1 MLVVPHPDG
10 HVAVTQ
16 HDHAAMC
23 AELADAWGG
32 ERFGQVAPE
41 VRLAAAEHELGW
53 AEWDQNPTLN
63 ASTGLP
69 ASVMDLELEEYVD
82 FQLAGPRRLA
92 ERSPYA
98 ALLAVHHHMS
108 FYRPPAITGLLSKRD
123 RTVRSHLARS
133 GAYRSELRAQVEASD
148 ERIDREWRLVRYWD
162 ALSHDLLH
170 ERVPSTRPAPDAN
183 GELGELA
190 LDRDGRRLEPR
201 ALALRRRP
209 AHGPGAGTPAG
220 EHPRRPGVDAPR
232 ARAGT
237 VDRAA
242 STSCATPRR
251 SASRC
256 EPAPSR
262 PRPRGPSAA
271 PR

>member
-16 HDHAAMC
+16 QDHAAMC

-32 ERFGQVAPE
+32 ERFGPVGPE

-108 FYRPPAITGLLSKRD
+108 FYRPPAITGRLSKRD

-148 ERIDREWRLVRYWD
+148 EQIDRNWRLVRYWD

-170 ERVPSTRPAPDAN
+170 ESVPSTRRAPEADGSLA
-183 GELGELA
+183 ELA
-190 LDRDGRRLEPR
+190 LDRDEAGWSLEPWPFAAGRLTVRARGRLLESTHDDQESMRR
-201 ALALRRRP
+201 ALARAPWIELRYELRY
-209 AHGPGAGTPAG
+209 
-220 EHPRRPGVDAPR
+220 
-232 ARAGT
+232 
-237 VDRAA
+237 AA
-242 STSCATPRR
+242 A
-251 SASRC
+251 
-256 EPAPSR
+256 
-262 PRPRGPSAA
+262 
-271 PR
+271 